1 MAARSPRPPSGP
13 SFLATVAAEVRALDV
28 SAVALRKF
36 GLVVGGVFAGLGVLS
51 LWRGGWE
58 WTTVRAVLVGLGGT
72 LVVIGVLAPV
82 VLRPVHR
89 AWMTLAFA
97 MGFVM
102 TRVILSVAFFGVV
115 TPIGAVMRWLGKD
128 PLPKRPD
135 PAAGSYWIVR
145 EAPAPS
151 TRESLEKYY

>member
-1 MAARSPRPPSGP
+1 MSARSPRPSSGP
-13 SFLATVAAEVRALDV
+13 SFLATVTAEVRALDV
-28 SAVALRKF
+28 SIPSLRKF
-36 GLVVGGVFAGLGVLS
+36 GWVVGAVFGLVGLVL

-72 LVVIGVLAPV
+72 LIALGTLVPVL
-82 VLRPVHR
+82 LRPVYR
-89 AWMTLAFA
+89 VWMTLAFA

-102 TRVILSVAFFGVV
+102 TRVLLTLVLYGLV
-115 TPIGAVMRWLGKD
+115 TPIGAIMRLLGKD

-135 PAAGSYWIVR
+135 ASMDSYWIVR
-145 EAPAPS
+145 EDPAPS